1 MGKKQE
7 MPKVTR
13 KQFKKQRKAESKAN
27 WAPSA
32 CAKTVRVAPRKAR
45 LVVDTIRGKHV
56 NEALTILALTNKQVT
71 KLVEKTLKNAIN
83 NAVNGTKEIP
93 GLNEEKLYVAK
104 IYVNEGPT
112 LKRIRPRGRGS
123 ASAINKRTSHI
134 HIVLGEQE

>member
-13 KQFKKQRKAESKAN
+13 KQYKKQRKAESKAL

-45 LVVDTIRGKHV
+45 LVIDTIRGKNV
-56 NEALTILALTNKQVT
+56 NDAVTTLALTNKQVT
-71 KLVEKTLKNAIN
+71 KLISKVLKNAIN
-83 NAVNGTKEIP
+83 NAINGTKEVP
-93 GLNEEKLYVAK
+93 GLKEEKLYVVKA
-104 IYVNEGPT
+104 YVNEGPT
-112 LKRIRPRGRGS
+112 LKRTRPRARGS
-123 ASAINKRTSHI
+123 ASMINKRTSHI